1 MDGMMYFIPNVSIY
15 IIRYRSNV
23 PDIYYKLLVVRK
35 DLESKRPFHTGATW
49 SGEAQG
55 ARQAGEERE
64 DLFGLHVALQS
75 YGQKPI
81 SVVDYFAAS

>member
-1 MDGMMYFIPNVSIY
+1 MRFALIA
-15 IIRYRSNV
+15 
-23 PDIYYKLLVVRK
+23 PDIHYKLLVVHRK
-35 DLESKRPFHTGATW
+35 DPESKRPFRTSATW

-64 DLFGLHVALQS
+64 DLFGLYVALQS

-81 SVVDYFAAS
+81 SVVDYFAANWGIPACPS